1 MAGTDSTPAAAGE
14 DTLPGFLY
22 ALAAY
27 LLWGVIPL
35 YIKLVDTIPPL
46 EVVAHRVVWSLPIAG
61 AVLAFRG
68 RLGDVGALLR
78 QPRKIGMAIIPA
90 AFVSVN
96 WLTYVYA
103 IGSGHALESAL
114 GYYINPLVSILIAA
128 VLLGERITGLKLVA
142 VGLAAVAV
150 AILAYDAGGLPWIS
164 LVLAVTWG
172 FYAFFKRR
180 LPLGPNQGFFLE
192 VLLLAGPA
200 IAYVLYLELTGAGHF
215 MRAGGSR
222 DTLLLMLAGLVT
234 AVPLMIYA
242 NGAKLLKLSTIAI
255 MQYIAPTIVFLMA
268 IFVFHEAFD
277 AGKLLAFAFIWAALI
292 VYTWSMY
299 RGRQRGIQSASIQS
313 KGSG

>member
-1 MAGTDSTPAAAGE
+1 MASTDSTSSVAGE

-22 ALAAY
+22 ALTAY
-27 LLWGVIPL
+27 LLWGVLPI
-35 YIKLVDTIPPL
+35 YIKAVEAIPPL
-46 EVVAHRVVWSLPIAG
+46 EVVAHRVLWSLPIAG

-68 RLGDVGALLR
+68 RMGDIGALLK
-78 QPRKIGMAIIPA
+78 QPRMIGMAMVPA

-114 GYYINPLVSILIAA
+114 GYYINPLVSIIIAA
-128 VLLGERITGLKLVA
+128 MLLGERLSGLKLVA
-142 VGLAAVAV
+142 VGLAAIAV
-150 AILAYDAGGLPWIS
+150 AILAYDAGGIPWIS
-164 LVLAVTWG
+164 LVLALTWG

-192 VLLLAGPA
+192 VLLLVGPA
-200 IAYVLYLELTGAGHF
+200 FAYIVYLEATGSGHF
-215 MRAGGSR
+215 LSGGSSR
-222 DTLLLMLAGLVT
+222 HTALLMLAGVIT

-268 IFVFHEAFD
+268 IFLFHEPFD
-277 AGKLLAFAFIWAALI
+277 TGKLIAFVFIWAALI
-292 VYTWSMY
+292 VYTCSMF
-299 RGRQRGIQSASIQS
+299 RARQRA
-313 KGSG
+313 